1 MHGLSCFVAC
11 GIFLDQG
18 SNPYPLHWQVDFF
31 FTTEPPGKP
40 YFILFY
46 GWVIFHCIYVPSLLY
61 RVLCQWKFRQLPCLG
76 CKEPWVAPLFRSLCF
91 KQVCLWLCNQRTV
104 CSEPIPLYTTDDW
117 YHHASWNLKHD
128 ALNLPWDTGRNSM
141 RSAILCS
148 LWGCPWGPCLFC
160 HIMSMKR
167 AWREG
172 FSALVSEGE
181 VLILRNEFVFI
192 WRRLWIL
199 K

>member
-1 MHGLSCFVAC
+1 MIHEEFSQVYKLICLCNPMLKNKFVTVTWTAC
-11 GIFLDQG
+11 I
-18 SNPYPLHWQVDFF
+18 NPP
-31 FTTEPPGKP
+31 
-40 YFILFY
+40 
-46 GWVIFHCIYVPSLLY
+46 
-61 RVLCQWKFRQLPCLG
+61 QWKFRQLPCLG

-128 ALNLPWDTGRNSM
+128 ALNLPWDTGRYSM